1 MDEKEREVIDSEV
14 QIFLQTCA
22 DNIKKVQEL
31 CNSPETETESMS
43 LITSMVERI
52 YCFFSLAD

>member
-14 QIFLQTCA
+14 QMFLQTCA

-52 YCFFSLAD
+52 Y